1 LKHLSVDT
9 LGPLPEDEN
18 GNKYVIL
25 IVDDFSKFVGLYPT
39 KSTTSE
45 EFAMALVQWVALFG
59 VPLQVRTD
67 GGSQF
72 NSKLSL
78 DLRNLLNYHH
88 LTVVAYHPQANA
100 LAERRMAEVMKH
112 LRALV
117 YEKRIKERWSRY
129 LPLVQRIINYSID
142 GSIGTQPARVI
153 LGDLA
158 DSDLAMDLPEAWEN
172 RTVADYLLHLRQA
185 QAILI
190 KTTQDFLKK
199 NQRKRGSDGEVRAP
213 EDTQFREGQYV
224 LLQYPTRPPNK
235 LAGLYRGPMVIH
247 AIDRPDLIQVRDLT
261 DNKISLVHASRLK
274 VFRHPAEM
282 TEEEAAALAAV
293 DMDEFYVESIID
305 HTGSGRDPKKW
316 SYRVRWA
323 GYEPED
329 DSWLP
334 WKSVKDLEA
343 LDKFIEDGHPECSV
357 D

>member
-1 LKHLSVDT
+1 VGEDMEGSEEGYVEDSDEENGYLETLGPIERFNIFSRFHNSMIGHFGITRTLKAMSKAGHGWRGMRSDVTGWISECGICQKIKPQRGSDWEDEYEHHLYSTEPLKHLSVDT

-88 LTVVAYHPQANA
+88 LTVVASYHPQANA

-142 GSIGTQPARVI
+142 GSIGIQPARVI

-158 DSDLAMDLPEAWEN
+158 DSDLAM
-172 RTVADYLLHLRQA
+172 T
-185 QAILI
+185 
-190 KTTQDFLKK
+190 
-199 NQRKRGSDGEVRAP
+199 
-213 EDTQFREGQYV
+213 
-224 LLQYPTRPPNK
+224 
-235 LAGLYRGPMVIH
+235 
-247 AIDRPDLIQVRDLT
+247 
-261 DNKISLVHASRLK
+261 
-274 VFRHPAEM
+274 
-282 TEEEAAALAAV
+282 
-293 DMDEFYVESIID
+293 
-305 HTGSGRDPKKW
+305 
-316 SYRVRWA
+316 
-323 GYEPED
+323 
-329 DSWLP
+329 
-334 WKSVKDLEA
+334 
-343 LDKFIEDGHPECSV
+343 
-357 D
+357 